1 MLIVFIWFASLLRL
15 KRASDER
22 VPLSADERRC
32 LAMWFRQAIAKLELE
47 EVTQVMLKEYPPEET
62 EVRHRAV
69 VARRRA
75 RTRPNQVV
83 QSV

>member
-1 MLIVFIWFASLLRL
+1 MKES
-15 KRASDER
+15 
-22 VPLSADERRC
+22 PLSADERRC

-69 VARRRA
+69 VARRQAGIRQMESD
-75 RTRPNQVV
+75 PNLELGCPHYRFE
-83 QSV
+83 SE

>member
-1 MLIVFIWFASLLRL
+1 MKES
-15 KRASDER
+15 
-22 VPLSADERRC
+22 PLSADERRC